1 MQQIA
6 RSVALAFN
14 NLPRPHRVMLGS
26 LTVLTLAVAVWRPY
40 VYHPSSAPIIK
51 TIELEK
57 SEIRSLLPEAS
68 EPIDQAAQEDEA
80 IPQDELDD
88 KTENEAGIHEYVVS
102 TGDTLS
108 SVLNQYGIDMGNISQ
123 LAAADKDLRNL
134 KIGQQLSWTLTADGD
149 LQRLTWEMSRRETRT
164 YDRTANGFKMTSE
177 MQKGDW
183 VNSVLKGTVGAS
195 FVSSARDAGLT
206 SAEIS
211 SVIKAMQWQM
221 DFRKLKKGD
230 EFSVLMSREMLDGKR
245 EQSQL
250 LGVRLRSEGKDYYA
264 IRAEDGKFYD
274 RSGTGLA
281 KGFLRFPTAKQFR
294 VSSNFNPRRLN
305 PVTGRVAP
313 HRGVD
318 FAMPQGTP
326 VLAVGDGEVVVA
338 KRSGAAGYYVAVR
351 HGRTYTTRYM
361 HLRKLLV
368 KPGQKVKRGDRIA
381 ISGNTGRS
389 TGPHLHYEVW
399 INQQA
404 VNPLTAKLPRT
415 EGLTGKDRTDY
426 LAQGERGDAAAE
438 PKLSSLFLLKKP
450 AHTDAGFFFCAWTT
464 ASLHYLNKIL
474 RHQTLDPAWKP
485 KKTILN
491 TFLSLKNPSA
501 IRATG
506 APGLVSMPLR
516 GWRCCRLPSAILFW
530 GKLAVWPGV

>member
-26 LTVLTLAVAVWRPY
+26 LTVLTLTVAVWRPY
-40 VYHPSSAPIIK
+40 VYHPESTPTPIVK

-57 SEIRSLLPEAS
+57 KEIRSLLPEAS
-68 EPIDQAAQEDEA
+68 EPIDQSMPDEVED

-88 KTENEAGIHEYVVS
+88 KTAGEEGVHEYVVS

-108 SVLNQYGIDMGNISQ
+108 SILNQYGIDMGDISQ
-123 LAAADKDLRNL
+123 LAAADKDLRNM
-134 KIGQQLSWTLTADGD
+134 KIGQQISWTLTADGD
-149 LQRLTWEMSRRETRT
+149 LQRMTWEVSRRETRT
-164 YDRTANGFKMTSE
+164 YDRVDGGFKMTSAIQE
-177 MQKGDW
+177 GDW
-183 VNSVLKGTVGAS
+183 VNSVLKGTVGGS
-195 FVSSARDAGLT
+195 FISSAKEAGLT
-206 SAEIS
+206 NVEIS
-211 SVIKAMQWQM
+211 AVIKAMQWQM

-230 EFSVLMSREMLDGKR
+230 EFSVLMSREMLEGKQ

-250 LGVRLRSEGKDYYA
+250 LGVRLRSDGKDYFA
-264 IRAEDGKFYD
+264 IRADDGKFYD
-274 RSGTGLA
+274 RNGTGLA
-281 KGFLRFPTAKQFR
+281 KGFMRFPTSKQFR

-313 HRGVD
+313 HKGVD

-326 VLAVGDGEVVVA
+326 VLSVGDGEVVVA

-368 KPGQKVKRGDRIA
+368 KEGQKVKRGDRIA
-381 ISGNTGRS
+381 LSGNTGRS

-415 EGLTGKDRTDY
+415 EGLSGTDRRDY
-426 LAQGERGDAAAE
+426 LAQVKDIV
-438 PKLSSLFLLKKP
+438 PQLKF
-450 AHTDAGFFFCAWTT
+450 D
-464 ASLHYLNKIL
+464 
-474 RHQTLDPAWKP
+474 
-485 KKTILN
+485 
-491 TFLSLKNPSA
+491 
-501 IRATG
+501 
-506 APGLVSMPLR
+506 
-516 GWRCCRLPSAILFW
+516 
-530 GKLAVWPGV
+530 